1 MKILFVMPK
10 VGAWA
15 YPWKT
20 CGTESVVYSLGV
32 CPGKGYKDVSVLD
45 CKAFEL
51 SMDEMTAQV
60 KEESG
65 YRSFL
70 GEQLH
75 SYGGYAVVWY
85 FNEAAKKIRQAL
97 PNVKIIFG
105 GLWYSAMPTETL
117 KKIIRPWIFVVMG
130 EEECFD
136 DLLEAIEKRKKKY
149 RRSNFPDK
157 RRNCD
162 GPV

>member
-1 MKILFVMPK
+1 MFRF
-10 VGAWA
+10 
-15 YPWKT
+15 
-20 CGTESVVYSLGV
+20 
-32 CPGKGYKDVSVLD
+32 LD

-60 KEESG
+60 KEKNPDIVV
-65 YRSFL
+65 L

-117 KKIIRPWIFVVMG
+117 KDNPAVDFVVMG
-130 EEECFD
+130 EEECFC
-136 DLLEAIEKRKKKY
+136 DLLEAIEKRKT
-149 RRSNFPDK
+149 
-157 RRNCD
+157 
-162 GPV
+162 